1 VTGGAVASGAVA
13 VLARFLRR
21 RPPSGESPPG

>member
-1 VTGGAVASGAVA
+1 VA

-21 RPPSGESPPG
+21 PPSPMLGPARRDLVRWNGR